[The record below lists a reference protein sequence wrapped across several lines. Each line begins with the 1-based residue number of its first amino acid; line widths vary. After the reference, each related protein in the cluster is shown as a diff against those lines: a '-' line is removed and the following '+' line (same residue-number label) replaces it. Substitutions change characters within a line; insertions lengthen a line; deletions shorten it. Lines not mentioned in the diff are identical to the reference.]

1 MKEAEKQ
8 QKKVNFFLR
17 YISHAFVVGVIHRI
31 HPKAGT
37 EDLLGEADDF
47 FRSSRILRQRN
58 TFQKYIGVALCSEKF
73 SR

>member
-8 QKKVNFFLR
+8 QKKVNFFRR

-37 EDLLGEADDF
+37 EDLLGEKRMTFSGRAESCGKGTPC
-47 FRSSRILRQRN
+47 RSI
-58 TFQKYIGVALCSEKF
+58 
-73 SR
+73 